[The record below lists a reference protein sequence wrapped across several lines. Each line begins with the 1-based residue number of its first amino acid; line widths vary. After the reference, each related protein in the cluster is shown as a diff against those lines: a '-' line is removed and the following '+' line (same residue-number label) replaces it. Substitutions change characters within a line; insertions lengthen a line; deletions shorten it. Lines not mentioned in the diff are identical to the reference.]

1 MVDVEHCHPPPVVA
15 DLVEHPVVTAACGPH
30 AVELVGQGLADP
42 AGCVQE
48 VPSEQLQNSHRDV
61 DGQADGVRLG
71 QPTTRGTLDREL
83 VTTKSLP
90 IPHNRP
96 RTRIASTNSSSVT
109 VSISNRAARTR
120 ATVSGSDNT
129 SSVSSSDSRSSVLIK
144 TAAGRPLR
152 VIVTRS

>member
-61 DGQADGVRLG
+61 DGQTDGVPG
-71 QPTTRGTLDREL
+71 QPAARGALDREL
-83 VTTKSLP
+83 VTTKSLSV
-90 IPHNRP
+90 PHNRP
-96 RTRIASTNSSSVT
+96 RARIASTNSSSVT
-109 VSISNRAARTR
+109 VSISSRAARTR
-120 ATVSGSDNT
+120 ATVSGSDST
-129 SSVSSSDSRSSVLIK
+129 SSVSSSDSKSSVLIK